1 MERDYP
7 VMLTPDVIIEIVE
20 CKRVF
25 FSALGR
31 VLRDDQ
37 LYRPRVGAGDVRF
50 GMEKIPTLVAFL
62 MDVERLKLVERKAYV
77 SDTSRRE
84 NSAEHSWH
92 LSIGLLA
99 LAEELNLKI
108 DLHKALVMALIH
120 DVCEIDA
127 GDTPAFGPQR
137 PDQYEAELRCIES
150 LAGYDLKFAPSIR
163 ELWLEYEAQV
173 SAESRWVKVLDLVMP
188 FIVNLATQGINWKE
202 QSVSRS
208 QVLRVSEPVREHA
221 PEIYQWMLGRVQE
234 CVKAGWLID
243 A

>member
-1 MERDYP
+1 MTDR
-7 VMLTPDVIIEIVE
+7 I
-20 CKRVF
+20 
-25 FSALGR
+25 A
-31 VLRDDQ
+31 VL
-37 LYRPRVGAGDVRF
+37 A
-50 GMEKIPTLVAFL
+50 AFL
-62 MDVERLKLVERKAYV
+62 TDVERLKLVKRKAYV
-77 SDTSRRE
+77 SDKSRRE

-92 LSIGLLA
+92 LAVGLLTIA
-99 LAEELNLKI
+99 QELGLKI

-137 PDQYEAELRCIES
+137 PDQHEAELRCVER

-163 ELWLEYEAQV
+163 ELWLEYEAQESV
-173 SAESRWVKVLDLVMP
+173 ESRWVKVMDRVMP

-208 QVLRVSEPVREHA
+208 QVLRVSQPVREHA
-221 PEIYQWMLGRVQE
+221 TEIYEWMQGKIEEAVT
-234 CVKAGWLID
+234 AGWLID